1 MTGSDAPRRAG
12 FTLWEL
18 AVVLGIIGVLLGLL
32 LPAVLKVR
40 TAARATADL

>member
-1 MTGSDAPRRAG
+1 MTSARRPG
-12 FTLWEL
+12 FSRLEL

-40 TAARATADL
+40 RAAAQTADL